1 MCRQTKMRK
10 PILYER
16 EFKLPPFRP
25 RPLWGTPRVGKGGG
39 GGVLAL
45 VEHVERLD
53 RAEPWSWLRERG
65 LLAGGW
71 PWWPGRPWRAPGASE
86 AGGCHSRGTGL
97 RADPRESLYGPHR
110 VQCFSG
116 RTAPRTGSGIR
127 APRRRGY
134 ASSSRLPGSWPR
146 PVSCCRTGCSGARH
160 PGTRRPRRDRRR
172 TPRSSLRGRP

>member
-1 MCRQTKMRK
+1 MCVYMQIPK

-16 EFKLPPFRP
+16 EFKLPPFRS

-71 PWWPGRPWRAPGASE
+71 LWWPGRPWRAPGASE
-86 AGGCHSRGTGL
+86 AGGRHSRGTGL

-110 VQCFSG
+110 V
-116 RTAPRTGSGIR
+116 
-127 APRRRGY
+127 
-134 ASSSRLPGSWPR
+134 
-146 PVSCCRTGCSGARH
+146 
-160 PGTRRPRRDRRR
+160 
-172 TPRSSLRGRP
+172 

>member
-10 PILYER
+10 PILYKR
-16 EFKLPPFRP
+16 RFKLPPFRS

-71 PWWPGRPWRAPGASE
+71 PWWQGRPWRAPGASE
-86 AGGCHSRGTGL
+86 AGGRHSRGTGL
-97 RADPRESLYGPHR
+97 RPDPRESLYGPHR
-110 VQCFSG
+110 V
-116 RTAPRTGSGIR
+116 
-127 APRRRGY
+127 
-134 ASSSRLPGSWPR
+134 
-146 PVSCCRTGCSGARH
+146 
-160 PGTRRPRRDRRR
+160 
-172 TPRSSLRGRP
+172 